1 MTKLFG
7 NQTELPKEAEDQHKK
22 KKWMEKKKKSKPVP
36 KRQLIEVIEPDI

>member
-22 KKWMEKKKKSKPVP
+22 KNGWKKKKKKQAGPE
-36 KRQLIEVIEPDI
+36 KTTN

>member
-22 KKWMEKKKKSKPVP
+22 KNGWKKKKKKKQAGPE
-36 KRQLIEVIEPDI
+36 KTTN

>member
-22 KKWMEKKKKSKPVP
+22 KMDGKKKKKQAGPE
-36 KRQLIEVIEPDI
+36 KTTN

>member
-22 KKWMEKKKKSKPVP
+22 KNGWKKKKKSKPVP